1 MMVATARERGIT
13 PEEVKATTMESKA
26 PLLWMRAVEI
36 QLAKTP
42 LVVSLMR
49 RTILS
54 ARDSPIMTA
63 ADFMRIIP
71 ERKKYRA
78 ISEPTEF
85 LTLELKLI
93 LEIHGY
99 ME

>member
-1 MMVATARERGIT
+1 
-13 PEEVKATTMESKA
+13 
-26 PLLWMRAVEI
+26 
-36 QLAKTP
+36 
-42 LVVSLMR
+42 
-49 RTILS
+49 
-54 ARDSPIMTA
+54 
-63 ADFMRIIP
+63 MRIIP